1 MNYKNSNDSGAVK
14 PKIHSFKELKVWQLS
29 HQVVLDIYSILNQIP
44 KAEEFR
50 IISQLVRCTISVPA
64 NIAEGTGRET
74 KKELSQH
81 LIIARGSNEEIRYF
95 LILILDLKFISQTQ
109 YDSIENKCSQ
119 VSKMLNGLLSSLN
132 NSNSAFDESELYS
145 I

>member
-1 MNYKNSNDSGAVK
+1 MNYKNSNDSYEIK
-14 PKIHSFKELKVWQLS
+14 PKIRSFRELKVWQLS
-29 HQVVLDIYSILNQIP
+29 HQVVLDVYSLLNQIP

-50 IISQLVRCTISVPA
+50 IISQLIRCSISVPA

-95 LILILDLKFISQTQ
+95 LILILDLKFISQNQ
-109 YDSIENKCSQ
+109 YETIENKCIQ

-132 NSNSAFDESELYS
+132 NSNSAFDESEHYS